1 MTLLIIIGILAGM
14 ILLAVFIMKHST
26 SNQTP
31 PFDSYLAVAKAMSA
45 LTGINARRVFRHIE
59 DLKIHPEGIATQEAV
74 ACCITAILAVSA
86 AKMVRKTDYSNN
98 IETAKEIEKA
108 VTQHAAEA
116 EAYAGNN
123 KDEVLRIVCNLPVD
137 GAESDY
143 FKRHPEGHPALK
155 GLENVYLEIM
165 EGYVNPDN
173 KNSLVKSSS
182 SALIILIS
190 LLAYEAS
197 ENKNDAE
204 YFIAQALGS
213 ISESAANK
221 AKSSFQKHT
230 LGAIAS
236 AACVI
241 FPEKKTEE
249 LQDAFAKTMVEA
261 FRKKQ

>member
-1 MTLLIIIGILAGM
+1 MTLLIIIGILVGI
-14 ILLAVFIMKHST
+14 ILLAAFIMEHSA
-26 SNQTP
+26 SNRTP

-59 DLKIHPEGIATQEAV
+59 DLKNHPEGIATQEAV
-74 ACCITAILAVSA
+74 ACRITAILAVSA
-86 AKMVRKTDYSNN
+86 AKIVRKTNYSNN

-116 EAYAGNN
+116 EACAGSN
-123 KDEVLRIVCNLPVD
+123 KDEVLRIICNLPVH
-137 GAESDY
+137 GAESDC
-143 FKRHPEGHPALK
+143 FKKYSEGHPALK
-155 GLENVYLEIM
+155 GLENMYLEIM

-182 SALIILIS
+182 SALLILIS

-204 YFIAQALGS
+204 YFVARTLGS

-221 AKSSFQKHT
+221 AKSSFQKHA

-236 AACVI
+236 ASCVI
-241 FPEKKTEE
+241 FPKKKTGE
-249 LQDAFAKTMVEA
+249 LQDALAKTMVEA
-261 FRKKQ
+261 FRKKK